1 MLRHML
7 AALIL
12 SVAPVLSSAC
22 GSGTKGPSGIA
33 DPAATATPMT
43 LPVWFPSGFAAPP
56 GSVVIEAIDTAE
68 GGVGPSVTWRVPG
81 AYDQVVTQ
89 VRNTLNGMGWRP
101 VDVTQSNEGGSRRT
115 TFFVEN
121 GQVFAA
127 RVFEDP
133 SLRGVRLTIE
143 LPHR

>member
-1 MLRHML
+1 
-7 AALIL
+7 
-12 SVAPVLSSAC
+12 
-22 GSGTKGPSGIA
+22 
-33 DPAATATPMT
+33 
-43 LPVWFPSGFAAPP
+43 
-56 GSVVIEAIDTAE
+56 
-68 GGVGPSVTWRVPG
+68 
-81 AYDQVVTQ
+81 
-89 VRNTLNGMGWRP
+89 MGWRP